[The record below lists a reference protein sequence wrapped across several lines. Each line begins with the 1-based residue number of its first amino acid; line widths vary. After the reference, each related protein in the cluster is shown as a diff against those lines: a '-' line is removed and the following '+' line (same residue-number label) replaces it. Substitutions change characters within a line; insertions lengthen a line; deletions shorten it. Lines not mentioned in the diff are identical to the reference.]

1 MDNNKIQPI
10 PPLILTVGNL
20 PTSYKESLSY
30 PEQLLELRKKINDII
45 VNYNLIILSL
55 QEINENYQEITLKL
69 DNIENEIQ
77 EINDF
82 FPTFKD
88 QILLSVDNK
97 NNSLYIQVTNLLNDY
112 QTIFNSSLQNLKNE
126 LENEIYQIELGN
138 VKAYNPTNGETENV
152 SKVIMDVYNMFR
164 NNAITCS
171 EFDNLELT
179 ATVYDGKEITA
190 YEFDVNSK
198 EILMN

>member
-1 MDNNKIQPI
+1 MDNINKI
-10 PPLILTVGNL
+10 PPLFLTIGNL

-30 PEQLLELRKKINDII
+30 PEQLLELRNKINEIISNYNAILLLINDISQ
-45 VNYNLIILSL
+45 NYEEIIIHLNNIDGEIE
-55 QEINENYQEITLKL
+55 EINN
-69 DNIENEIQ
+69 
-77 EINDF
+77 F

-88 QILLSVDNK
+88 QILSSVDNK

-112 QTIFNSSLQNLKNE
+112 QTIFNSSLQNLKTE

-164 NNAITCS
+164 DNAITCT
-171 EFDNLELT
+171 EFDGLELT
-179 ATVYDGKEITA
+179 ATEYDAMEITA
-190 YEFDVNSK
+190 YNFDVNSK
-198 EILMN
+198 TILL